1 MNEDK
6 PEFEMPSMK
15 EIEDA
20 HYLSDEQIEIIRDKV
35 NRKGKDK
42 IPELDIINDIDDFV
56 KANGT
61 EDERYKRLMKG
72 INSLYDLS
80 DTSLSLPAVFSTAF
94 LSFFLLAYFFLLML
108 VKVDDVSDLGEPPD
122 IEGLLPPLDD
132 EDDDDGSNK
141 A

>member
-80 DTSLSLPAVFSTAF
+80 DTSLPLPAVFSTAF

-122 IEGLLPPLDD
+122 IEGLLPSLDD